1 MILQTLLG
9 LGGKLADRLLP
20 DRLKSREQ
28 QARLNEAE
36 VAGAPSSPLRLWRS
50 FLGWVLSLSFAW
62 EVLLRPLVQH
72 YWPGADLPPSMLE
85 DVTHLLLGLL
95 GLGL

>member
-1 MILQTLLG
+1 MILQT
-9 LGGKLADRLLP
+9 
-20 DRLKSREQ
+20 RLKGHEE
-28 QARLNEAE
+28 QARCNEAE
-36 VAGAPSSPLRLWRS
+36 LAGAPTSRLRLWRP

-72 YWPGADLPPSMLE
+72 CWPGVELPPSMLE
-85 DVTHLLLGLL
+85 VVTHLLLGLL